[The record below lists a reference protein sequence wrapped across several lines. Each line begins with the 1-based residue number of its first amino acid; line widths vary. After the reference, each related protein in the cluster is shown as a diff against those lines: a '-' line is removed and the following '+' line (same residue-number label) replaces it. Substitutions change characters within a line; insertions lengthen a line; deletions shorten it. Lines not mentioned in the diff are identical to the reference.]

1 MAKNRQ
7 INAPP
12 LPSLCPRPCVLCR
25 DVPILVVGFFLVKDQ
40 GTKCEH
46 KQWKN
51 ESREASRSSERGQ
64 QPRHGRSAAA
74 AKGKGGG
81 DRAIKPQRNFNDTA
95 AHFSQG

>member
-7 INAPP
+7 VNAPP

-25 DVPILVVGFFLVKDQ
+25 DVPTLVVGFFLVKDQ

-51 ESREASRSSERGQ
+51 ESREARRSSERGQ
-64 QPRHGRSAAA
+64 HGTVDPLLLR
-74 AKGKGGG
+74 KEKEEG
-81 DRAIKPQRNFNDTA
+81 TA
-95 AHFSQG
+95 Q